1 MRGNLKITQLNSFS
15 LQAGKSGVVEIKS
28 LGAQL
33 LDGLRMVSGET
44 IHFSVFIVFLKGSV
58 SWLVKSGH
66 SWERKGAR
74 TQ

>member
-1 MRGNLKITQLNSFS
+1 M
-15 LQAGKSGVVEIKS
+15 VEIKS